1 MVPELSEIRSHD
13 SENYTALAELPWVRD
28 GISAFQRYAVSAAES
43 NAVDHLT
50 EAALLDEKIFYGLLE
65 KSWVRDEI
73 TVDEASAIE
82 ELVKI
87 ARGQWSNADGQW
99 SIGEGNPESALRI
112 LEMQFLDTFETLDY
126 YAVRSLGFLQFVD
139 NRYLDEVLDHPSLRE
154 GITDADTLILTGLWR
169 IARYSPENLDNLLL
183 MLNSDDVYWEQRTIQ
198 LPLAGETTLRFM
210 RITSGTFRTL
220 DIVEEVIRDQERFM
234 NVAWPSN
241 VTIFNVDSESTP
253 ANVQIG
259 IMKLNLGYEEIYPL
273 LAHELAHFYWS
284 IPSTWSKGVILT
296 PFTWIVEGA
305 ATFMDQ
311 LATGKLDQA
320 PGSSEDTGCSLVE
333 TISEL
338 DQKSY
343 EEHLDFRGGSLYR
356 SACNYTM
363 GYGIFAALYHTLGD
377 AEFRRGFGSLYL
389 KINHLEHDVECS
401 GVERGICYL
410 REAFIEDASPVFA
423 DAASVVIDRWYYGH
437 K

>member
-13 SENYTALAELPWVRD
+13 PENYTALVELPWVRD

-50 EAALLDEKIFYGLLE
+50 EAALLDEKIFYSLLE

-82 ELVKI
+82 ELVRI

-112 LEMQFLDTFETLDY
+112 LDMQFLDTFETLDY

-139 NRYLDEVLDHPSLRE
+139 NRYLDEVLDRPSLRG

-169 IARYSPENLDNLLL
+169 IARFSPENLDNLLV
-183 MLNSDDVYWEQRTIQ
+183 MLNSDDVYLEQRTVE
-198 LPLAGETTLRFM
+198 LPLAGETTLVVM
-210 RITSGTFRTL
+210 RITPGTFRTI
-220 DIVEEVIRDQERFM
+220 DIVEEIVREQESFM
-234 NVAWPSN
+234 NEPFPSDVA
-241 VTIFNVDSESTP
+241 IFNVNSGGPIAT
-253 ANVQIG
+253 AGNG
-259 IMKLNLGYEEIYPL
+259 IMTLSRGREEDSRL
-273 LAHELAHFYWS
+273 MAHELAHFYWS
-284 IPSTWSKGVILT
+284 IPSTWSKGVVHT

-305 ATFMDQ
+305 ATFMEQ
-311 LATGKLDQA
+311 LATGRLDQA
-320 PGSSEDTGCSLVE
+320 PASPEDTGCSLVE

-338 DQKSY
+338 DQRSY
-343 EEHLDFRGGSLYR
+343 EEDFESGSLYG
-356 SACNYTM
+356 SACNYSM

-401 GVERGICYL
+401 GVERGVCYL
-410 REAFIEDASPVFA
+410 REAFIDEMTPLPDLPMPPV
-423 DAASVVIDRWYYGH
+423 
-437 K
+437 